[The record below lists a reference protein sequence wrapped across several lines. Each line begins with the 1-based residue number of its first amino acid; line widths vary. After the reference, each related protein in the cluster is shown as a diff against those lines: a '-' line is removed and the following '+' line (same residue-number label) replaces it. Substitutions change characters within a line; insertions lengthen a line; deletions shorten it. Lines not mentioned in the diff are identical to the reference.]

1 MTTMDTRHTQELSRQ
16 YATFFVGDLF
26 FGIDVLQVQEVLQT
40 QPMTMVPLSPAVI
53 EGLIN
58 LRGQIVTAVD
68 MRRRLNLRNRSDD
81 QTPMNV
87 VVRTGEG
94 AVSLLVD
101 EIGDV
106 VEVSPDTFE
115 RVPENVD
122 AGARDLLRG
131 VYKLKDRLLL
141 ILDIERTIDLGA
153 ETLPSRSGPR
163 SASGGIKFE
172 PPLERMNYE
181 RMN

>member
-1 MTTMDTRHTQELSRQ
+1 MTTPAANARETQELSRL

-26 FGIDVLQVQEVLQT
+26 FGIDVLQVQEVLLY
-40 QPMTMVPLSPAVI
+40 QPLTMVPLSPPVI

-68 MRRRLNLRNRSDD
+68 MRRRLNLHNRSGD
-81 QTPMNV
+81 QTPMNI

-115 RVPENVD
+115 RAPENVD
-122 AGARDLLRG
+122 AAARDLLLG

-163 SASGGIKFE
+163 SASGGNTFE
-172 PPLERMNYE
+172 PQFERMN
-181 RMN
+181 